1 MGFGVEG
8 LSTSLLLAV
17 IHMLLL
23 LGEVCRDGF
32 SLSRVFC
39 VFSIDGSLTTLLWLV
54 FVGLPL
60 GVEGLFKVERERE
73 RTLIQI
79 WLGLV

>member
-8 LSTSLLLAV
+8 LSTSLLLVV

-39 VFSIDGSLTTLLWLV
+39 VFSILTTLLWLD

-60 GVEGLFKVERERE
+60 GVEGLFKVA
-73 RTLIQI
+73 
-79 WLGLV
+79 